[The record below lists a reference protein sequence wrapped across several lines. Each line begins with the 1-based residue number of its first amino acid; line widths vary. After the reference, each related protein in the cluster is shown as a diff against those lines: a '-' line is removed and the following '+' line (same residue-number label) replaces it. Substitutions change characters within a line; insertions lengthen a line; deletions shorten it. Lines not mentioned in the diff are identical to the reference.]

1 MTETVTDI
9 PSDTSPNRRAAFRA
23 NLPSGSGQAII
34 IAVVW
39 ILLIAATGLY
49 RHDFLSQ
56 QTVLAITFTMAIAG
70 VLAVAQ
76 ALVGMSGA
84 ILDLS
89 QPTAL
94 ILSAAIVA
102 WLLGLDAPIPLAVA
116 AGIATGAAWGLFNAL
131 VVVVARLNPIIV
143 TLATNFIG
151 VAGMF
156 LIYQN
161 AQVPIRSPL
170 ADFGKTYFL
179 GLPNIWWPMVI
190 LVLAVGYFVPRT
202 RYGRHM
208 IAVGGNRFAAQ
219 ARGISLRK
227 TRFAVFTISG
237 AIVGAAG
244 VLFAAS
250 NGPFA
255 PTAGAT
261 FQLPVIA
268 SVILAG
274 CSLAGGRGNIW
285 LILLSVG
292 FLSTVPTSLVF
303 FGFNSN
309 WQAVFQGIILIAAVS
324 IDGWRAKRLLR

>member
-1 MTETVTDI
+1 MTDVATTTPETTL
-9 PSDTSPNRRAAFRA
+9 SRGAAFRA
-23 NLPSGSGQAII
+23 NLPAGWGTA
-34 IAVVW
+34 AVVAGAW
-39 ILLIAATGLY
+39 VLLIIVSGIHRA
-49 RHDFLSQ
+49 DFLSH
-56 QTVLAITFTMAIAG
+56 QTVLAISFTMAIVG

-76 ALVGMSGA
+76 ALVGISGG

-89 QPTAL
+89 QPTGL
-94 ILSAAIVA
+94 IMSAAIVA
-102 WLLGLDAPIPLAVA
+102 WLLERNVPTA
-116 AGIATGAAWGLFNAL
+116 
-131 VVVVARLNPIIV
+131 VVVVAGILVGAVWGFANATIVVVAKLNPIIV

-151 VAGMF
+151 GAVMF
-156 LIYQN
+156 LVYQN
-161 AQVPIRSPL
+161 AQAPL
-170 ADFGKTYFL
+170 NSSFSAFGRGYFL

-190 LVLAVGYFVPRT
+190 LILVVGYFLPRT

-219 ARGISLRK
+219 TRGISLKK
-227 TRFAVFTISG
+227 TRFAVFSIAG
-237 AIVGAAG
+237 AITGGAG
-244 VLFAAS
+244 VLFACS

-274 CSLAGGRGNIW
+274 CSLAGGRGSIW

-303 FGFNSN
+303 FGLNSN
-309 WQAVFQGIILIAAVS
+309 WQQVFQGMILIVAVS
-324 IDGWRAKRLLR
+324 IDGWRARRLLK

>member
-1 MTETVTDI
+1 MTEMATDT
-9 PSDTSPNRRAAFRA
+9 PSTTPLNRGAAFRA
-23 NLPSGSGQAII
+23 NLPSGSGQALIV
-34 IAVVW
+34 ALAWVV
-39 ILLIAATGLY
+39 LIAATGLY

-76 ALVGMSGA
+76 ALVGISGG

-94 ILSAAIVA
+94 IMLAAIVA
-102 WLLGLDAPIPLAVA
+102 WLLGLNVPIPLAVG
-116 AGIATGAAWGLFNAL
+116 AGIITGAVWGFCNAL

-156 LIYQN
+156 LVYQN
-161 AQVPIRSPL
+161 AQVPIKSSL

-190 LVLAVGYFVPRT
+190 LVLIVGYFLPRT

-219 ARGISLRK
+219 TRGISLRK
-227 TRFAVFTISG
+227 TRFAVFSISG
-237 AIVGAAG
+237 AIVGGAG

-285 LILLSVG
+285 LILLSIG

-303 FGFNSN
+303 FGLNSN
-309 WQAVFQGIILIAAVS
+309 WQAVFQGIILVVAVS